1 MKNKLIILQVFVTI
15 VLVCTS
21 VYAAVG
27 TTLGVK
33 ISNSTLYRGD
43 TFEGT
48 LVLKDVKNNE
58 KITGIEGYLQY
69 DKNIIEKVT
78 FDSIVKDKDNKV
90 KIGDETLTV
99 ENLQEDISASGA
111 FVGFNG
117 EPSTGKGDAKIL
129 IDFNNALTKDTDLI
143 TIKFKVKSNAQ
154 IGEMKDVI
162 KFTGFTIATESG
174 KSEEIGINVNLAIKE
189 KPANNNNNNSQDQ
202 DDDKN
207 QDKDKKEENKV
218 DQNAVG
224 KVNTNT
230 NENKANNAVN
240 NTNTS
245 DNTVSGVKLPA
256 TGAKIFIIPAV
267 VLIALAYI
275 SYNRYVRMRG
285 I

>member
-1 MKNKLIILQVFVTI
+1 MKNKLIILQVFVI
-15 VLVCTS
+15 AVLMCTS
-21 VYAAVG
+21 VYAAVE

-90 KIGDETLTV
+90 KIGDETLKV

-143 TIKFKVKSNAQ
+143 TIKFKVKSDAQ
-154 IGEMKDVI
+154 IGELKDVI
-162 KFTGFTIATESG
+162 KFTGFTIATETG
-174 KSEEIGINVNLAIKE
+174 KSDEIGINVNLAIKE
-189 KPANNNNNNSQDQ
+189 KQANNNNNNNNNNQDQ
-202 DDDKN
+202 N
-207 QDKDKKEENKV
+207 KDNKEENKI
-218 DQNAVG
+218 DQNTVG
-224 KVNTNT
+224 KVDDKNKNTNKT
-230 NENKANNAVN
+230 NNAVN

-245 DNTVSGVKLPA
+245 DNTVSGAKLPA

-275 SYNRYVRMRG
+275 SYNKYVRMRG

>member
-1 MKNKLIILQVFVTI
+1 MKNKLIILQVFVI
-15 VLVCTS
+15 VVLMCTS
-21 VYAAVG
+21 VYAAVE

-48 LVLKDVKNNE
+48 LTLKDVKNNE

-78 FDSIVKDKDNKV
+78 FDSIVKDENNKV

-99 ENLQEDISASGA
+99 EDLQKDISASGA

-129 IDFNNALTKDTDLI
+129 IDFNNAITKDTDLI
-143 TIKFKVKSNAQ
+143 TIKFKIKSDAK
-154 IGEMKDVI
+154 IGELKDVI
-162 KFTGFTIATESG
+162 KFTGFTITTDSG
-174 KSEEIGINVNLAIKE
+174 KSDEIGINVNLAVKE
-189 KPANNNNNNSQDQ
+189 KPTNNNNNQDQ
-202 DDDKN
+202 DKDKDN
-207 QDKDKKEENKV
+207 DKKEENKV

-224 KVNTNT
+224 KVNSNT
-230 NENKANNAVN
+230 NKTNNSVN

-245 DNTVSGVKLPA
+245 DNTVSGTKLPA
-256 TGAKIFIIPAV
+256 TGAKVFIIPV
-267 VLIALAYI
+267 IVLIALAYI

>member
-1 MKNKLIILQVFVTI
+1 MKTKLIILQVFVI
-15 VLVCTS
+15 AVLMCTS
-21 VYAAVG
+21 VYAAVE

-90 KIGDETLTV
+90 KIGDETLKV

-143 TIKFKVKSNAQ
+143 TIKFKVKSDAQ
-154 IGEMKDVI
+154 IGELKDVI
-162 KFTGFTIATESG
+162 KFTGFTIATEAG
-174 KSEEIGINVNLAIKE
+174 KSDEIGINVNLAIKE
-189 KPANNNNNNSQDQ
+189 KQANNNNNNNNNNQDQ
-202 DDDKN
+202 N
-207 QDKDKKEENKV
+207 KDNKEENKI
-218 DQNAVG
+218 DQNTVG
-224 KVNTNT
+224 KVDDKNKNTNKT
-230 NENKANNAVN
+230 NNAVN

-245 DNTVSGVKLPA
+245 DNTVSGAKLPA

-275 SYNRYVRMRG
+275 SYNKYVRMRG

>member
-1 MKNKLIILQVFVTI
+1 MKNKLIILQVFVI
-15 VLVCTS
+15 VVLMSTS
-21 VYAAVG
+21 VYAAVQ

-48 LVLKDVKNNE
+48 LTLKDVKNNE

-99 ENLQEDISASGA
+99 EDLQKDISASGA

-143 TIKFKVKSNAQ
+143 TIKFKVKSDAQ
-154 IGEMKDVI
+154 IGELNDVI
-162 KFTGFTIATESG
+162 KFTGFTITTEAG
-174 KSEEIGINVNLAIKE
+174 KSDEIGINVNLAVKE
-189 KPANNNNNNSQDQ
+189 KPANNNNNQDE
-202 DDDKN
+202 DK
-207 QDKDKKEENKV
+207 DKDNDKKEENKV
-218 DQNAVG
+218 DQNTVG
-224 KVNTNT
+224 KVNSNT
-230 NENKANNAVN
+230 NKANNAVK

-245 DNTVSGVKLPA
+245 DNTVSGTKLPA
-256 TGAKIFIIPAV
+256 TGAKIFIIPVV

-275 SYNRYVRMRG
+275 SYNRYIRMRG
-285 I
+285 L